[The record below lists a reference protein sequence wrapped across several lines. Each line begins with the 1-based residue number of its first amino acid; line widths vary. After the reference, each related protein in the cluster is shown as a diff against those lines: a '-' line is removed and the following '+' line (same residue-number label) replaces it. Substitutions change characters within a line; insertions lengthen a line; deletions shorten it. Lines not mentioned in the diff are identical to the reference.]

1 MNITTCDNTIT
12 YNRGDIFFAD
22 LGDDSRNIGSEQ
34 CGYQPVIILQN
45 DKGNLYSPTV
55 IVAIITSKLKKS
67 LPTHVLFYD
76 PEILDLPSTVC
87 LEQIKTIDKSRL
99 TNYRGNVKEDV
110 MLKIGKALQVSFG
123 TDETNGKNLSKSY
136 VIRRDNKY
144 IRVNENAS
152 LSMCFSLAE
161 ATKFRYEAANNVLNH
176 QINPE
181 VRHYYRVVHAKE
193 CDSHEAD
200 YEGEEPFLSK
210 FNLSAGV
217 MLKARINELA
227 SELSNYDKIIL
238 DIRHFAREESTK
250 LNACQAAKV
259 FYKLQQVERSRL
271 KVKEEMSRL
280 IEFEKAFEKAMASAD
295 EFAYPQ
301 YKPRCVDNMYE
312 YIGI

>member
-1 MNITTCDNTIT
+1 MQMTACENVIT
-12 YNRGDIFFAD
+12 YNRGDIFYAD
-22 LGDDSRNIGSEQ
+22 LGDGEMNIGSEQ
-34 CGYQPVIILQN
+34 CGYRPVIILQN

-55 IVAIITSKLKKS
+55 IVAIITSKSKKL
-67 LPTHVLFYD
+67 LPTHVCFYD
-76 PEILDLPSTVC
+76 PDILDLPSTIC

-99 TNYRGNVKEDV
+99 TNYRGNVREEV
-110 MLKIGKALQVSFG
+110 MLKISKALKVSFG
-123 TDETNGKNLSKSY
+123 TDDTNGKNHSKSY
-136 VIRRDNKY
+136 VIKRSDSY

-152 LSMCFSLAE
+152 LSVCFNVSE
-161 ATKFRYEAANNVLNH
+161 ATRFRFEAANNVLRN

-181 VRHYYRVVHAKE
+181 VRDLYRVVHVTE
-193 CDSHEAD
+193 CEP
-200 YEGEEPFLSK
+200 YETSSEEDEPFLSK

-217 MLKARINELA
+217 MLKTRINELA
-227 SELSNYDKIIL
+227 SEISNYDKIIL

-259 FYKLQQVERSRL
+259 FYKMQQVERSRL
-271 KVKEEMSRL
+271 KAKEEMSRL

-301 YKPRCVDNMYE
+301 YKPRCVENMYE